1 MVAERNS
8 LWKRKAGLGDVMVM
22 RWEQNVQVQ
31 DMRNHPPELV
41 RGLETLLMR
50 GTSLTPDPRHPGFFE
65 IQDGTQVYY
74 VHVVPESGKVLFLA
88 AWPHAKLAVGCCA

>member
-1 MVAERNS
+1 
-8 LWKRKAGLGDVMVM
+8 
-22 RWEQNVQVQ
+22 
-31 DMRNHPPELV
+31 
-41 RGLETLLMR
+41 MR

-88 AWPHAKLAVGCCA
+88 AWPHAELAVGCCA